1 MAGTARLP
9 TLEAALD
16 ELYGV
21 EPASFVEVRKRF
33 AGALRSAGDPAAAKS
48 LLAQRRPTT
57 AAWALNQLSREH
69 PELVEAFLAASHDL
83 ERAQTGELAGGREAA
98 RDATRAR
105 HATRC
110 DAVSD
115 AALATLGGR
124 GTDAF
129 RAAIQATLRAAGA
142 DAAVGEQLRHG
153 RFERELTGATGFPD
167 FPGLTLVPDL
177 EPTSKPGP
185 KPEPALPPRK
195 GPPKP
200 KPKPKPDSDP
210 ASDRAAERAAHA
222 ERARAAHERE
232 AAGARARLL
241 AQAEEAAR
249 AASEE
254 QATAE
259 AAAAAVH
266 QRIDA
271 LKHDLDRARHE
282 ARAADDRASRAAREA
297 TRLERAAAKLRP
309 R

>member
-21 EPASFVEVRKRF
+21 EPASFVEVRKRL

-98 RDATRAR
+98 RDATRAQR
-105 HATRC
+105 DAL

-115 AALATLGGR
+115 AALATLGDR

-129 RAAIQATLRAAGA
+129 RATIQATLRAAGA

-200 KPKPKPDSDP
+200 KPKPDSDP
-210 ASDRAAERAAHA
+210 RAIAPPSGRRAPSGPGPRTSAKRPGRA
-222 ERARAAHERE
+222 PGCWRRPRRRRAPRAR
-232 AAGARARLL
+232 
-241 AQAEEAAR
+241 
-249 AASEE
+249 S
-254 QATAE
+254 
-259 AAAAAVH
+259 
-266 QRIDA
+266 
-271 LKHDLDRARHE
+271 
-282 ARAADDRASRAAREA
+282 
-297 TRLERAAAKLRP
+297 RP
-309 R
+309 RPRRPRRPSTSGSTP

>member
-129 RAAIQATLRAAGA
+129 RASDPGHAARCGGGCRGRRAAPARPVRTGVDRRDRIPGLPGA
-142 DAAVGEQLRHG
+142 D
-153 RFERELTGATGFPD
+153 
-167 FPGLTLVPDL
+167 
-177 EPTSKPGP
+177 PGP
-185 KPEPALPPRK
+185 GSRADVEARPE
-195 GPPKP
+195 
-200 KPKPKPDSDP
+200 
-210 ASDRAAERAAHA
+210 
-222 ERARAAHERE
+222 
-232 AAGARARLL
+232 AGARPA
-241 AQAEEAAR
+241 AAEGPTE
-249 AASEE
+249 
-254 QATAE
+254 AE
-259 AAAAAVH
+259 AEAEAGFRPPRAIAPPSG
-266 QRIDA
+266 RRTPSGPGPRTSA
-271 LKHDLDRARHE
+271 KRPGRAPGCWRRPRRRRAPRAR
-282 ARAADDRASRAAREA
+282 S
-297 TRLERAAAKLRP
+297 RP
-309 R
+309 RPRRPRRPSTSGSTP